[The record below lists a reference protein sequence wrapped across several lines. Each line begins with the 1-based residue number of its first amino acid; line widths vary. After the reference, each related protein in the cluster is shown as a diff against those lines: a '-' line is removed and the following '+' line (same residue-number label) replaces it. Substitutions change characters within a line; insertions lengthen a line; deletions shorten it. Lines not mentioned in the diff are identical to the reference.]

1 MAHVGAASAQTLWDA
16 VFAGLAGDPQQL
28 AAAHRPAAER
38 FALLTSPAL
47 AAYLFGATNGTGFDA
62 ASAGASRLLTRF
74 RRVATLRRVV
84 AAGAAGL
91 PVIAL
96 KGLGTAHLLY
106 PDPDLRPMADADLLV
121 EAGHL
126 PELLDFF
133 SRQGFRFADMPARS
147 RWGFIGDASFQ
158 PLLAADGSVTL
169 DLHVHPDAWPLYHG
183 LDTQAV
189 FAASRG
195 VTTSEGEIRVP
206 SPPHMLLLAAS
217 HAARDLFAPHAVKS
231 LLDAALLL
239 RRHQSAID
247 WDRLTAL
254 ARAGR
259 SLRPLSVTLALLSA
273 LGLPLPTVPETLCRR
288 PRGLAGVE
296 FGRLAASLQ
305 ALPAA
310 AEATPLQRLRLEW
323 LLAAGPGVSLQRNL
337 RRLRGLVRANPGL
350 PATRANG

>member
-1 MAHVGAASAQTLWDA
+1 MGLIVA
-16 VFAGLAGDPQQL
+16 VCCLVSLDGVNG
-28 AAAHRPAAER
+28 
-38 FALLTSPAL
+38 AL
-47 AAYLFGATNGTGFDA
+47 ASNLGQYLG
-62 ASAGASRLLTRF
+62 
-74 RRVATLRRVV
+74 
-84 AAGAAGL
+84 
-91 PVIAL
+91 
-96 KGLGTAHLLY
+96 
-106 PDPDLRPMADADLLV
+106 
-121 EAGHL
+121 
-126 PELLDFF
+126 
-133 SRQGFRFADMPARS
+133 
-147 RWGFIGDASFQ
+147 
-158 PLLAADGSVTL
+158 GS
-169 DLHVHPDAWPLYHG
+169 
-183 LDTQAV
+183 
-189 FAASRG
+189 FAA
-195 VTTSEGEIRVP
+195 TPDQITWAAIFYFAP
-206 SPPHMLLLAAS
+206 KLHMLLLAAS

-239 RRHQSAID
+239 RRHQSAFD